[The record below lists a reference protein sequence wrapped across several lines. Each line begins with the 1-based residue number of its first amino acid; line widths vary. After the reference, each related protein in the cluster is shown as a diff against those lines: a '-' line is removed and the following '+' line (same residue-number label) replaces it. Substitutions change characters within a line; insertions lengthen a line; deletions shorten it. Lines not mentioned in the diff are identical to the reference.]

1 MYDFHYKQVEKRDNR
16 YSWGHRTLF
25 FILFVVLMV
34 PVVRVHASIPDP
46 TEQLRPF
53 LEKVIAIL
61 QDGEARDGSKCTLC
75 QRVIDVA
82 RERFDFQEM
91 SKRVLGKHWKQIS
104 SEQQADFAELFTRL
118 LEHAYIGKIE
128 EYAGQAVEYKK
139 QRIRGKRAEVQTLL
153 VHSGKSIPVSYIMLL
168 KGDQWMAYDVVIEGV
183 SLVRNYKEQFD
194 EIVSADGYEHL
205 VSEIEKKITAIEM
218 DAAKS
223 EL

>member
-1 MYDFHYKQVEKRDNR
+1 MHDFYSKRVQKRANR
-16 YSWGHRTLF
+16 HSWGGRTLF
-25 FILFVVLMV
+25 FILFVALLV
-34 PVVRVHASIPDP
+34 PISRVHASTPDP

-61 QDGEARDGSKCTLC
+61 QDGELRDEAKCTLC

-104 SEQQADFAELFTRL
+104 SEQQADFEKLFTRL

-153 VHSGKSIPVSYIMLL
+153 VDSGRSIPVSYIMLL
-168 KGDQWMAYDVVIEGV
+168 REDQWMAYDVVIEGV

-194 EIVSADGYEHL
+194 EIVRADGYEHL
-205 VSEIEKKITAIEM
+205 VREIEKKITAIEK
-218 DAAKS
+218 DAAGS